1 MAYAIH
7 IERVNDDGESLDND
21 GNRLNP
27 IALAEWQDAVTTT
40 VGVRLTPADT
50 VATNPHTGE
59 TIRIPG
65 KPGDAEV
72 FFAEQAKWVRFYS
85 FFGGAISFKPPV
97 TFEEVNDPVRNLSRT
112 LASALGARMVGDGGE
127 VYD

>member
-40 VGVRLTPADT
+40 VGVRPPT
-50 VATNPHTGE
+50 V
-59 TIRIPG
+59 
-65 KPGDAEV
+65 
-72 FFAEQAKWVRFYS
+72 
-85 FFGGAISFKPPV
+85 
-97 TFEEVNDPVRNLSRT
+97 
-112 LASALGARMVGDGGE
+112 
-127 VYD
+127 